1 MKKSIY
7 FFPLNDS
14 GMGFYFDIFYFTK
27 YFTKEWRYRVL
38 LYASGAL
45 FLTVSAAGSIAVYR
59 AYCQCQA
66 IELREREQWEHYQR
80 MKNKFEMQQEHVR
93 ELTEN
98 LDFIEHVAREQMQ
111 VAGENEVLFRF
122 E

>member
-1 MKKSIY
+1 MS
-7 FFPLNDS
+7 FC
-14 GMGFYFDIFYFTK
+14 FDIFYFTK
-27 YFTKEWRYRVL
+27 FFTKEWRYRVL
-38 LYASGAL
+38 LYASSAL
-45 FLTVSAAGSIAVYR
+45 FLTVSGAGIIAVYR
-59 AYCQCQA
+59 AYCQCKA
-66 IELREREQWEHYQR
+66 IELREQQQWEHYRR
-80 MKNKFEMQQEHVR
+80 MKNKFEMQREHVR

>member
-1 MKKSIY
+1 MS
-7 FFPLNDS
+7 FC
-14 GMGFYFDIFYFTK
+14 FDILYFTK

-38 LYASGAL
+38 LYASSAL
-45 FLTVSAAGSIAVYR
+45 FLTFSAAGGIAVYR
-59 AYCQCQA
+59 AYCQCKT
-66 IELREREQWEHYQR
+66 IELRERQRWEHYQR
-80 MKNKFEMQQEHVR
+80 MKNKFEMQREHVR

>member
-1 MKKSIY
+1 
-7 FFPLNDS
+7 
-14 GMGFYFDIFYFTK
+14 MGFCFDIFYFTRF
-27 YFTKEWRYRVL
+27 FTKEWRYRVL

-59 AYCQCQA
+59 AYCQCKT
-66 IELREREQWEHYQR
+66 IERREQEQWEHYQR
-80 MKNKFEMQQEHVR
+80 MKNKFEIQQEHAR

-98 LDFIEHVAREQMQ
+98 LDFIEHVAREHMQ